1 MQKESYAMNR
11 AHAEQ
16 KAVGTSVAEIALQEL
31 QDRIE
36 ASRLESK
43 YTGLVCDLCIG
54 QVPLEKAFGQIHE
67 QAMEQMVGFLDARI
81 LEDEVALEACLERIA
96 EEAER
101 VAWQALERGTEALRE
116 GLAMLEGEKGFLGG
130 DYVN

>member
-1 MQKESYAMNR
+1 MNR
-11 AHAEQ
+11 AQAEQ
-16 KAVGTSVAEIALQEL
+16 KVVATSVAEVALQEL

-36 ASRLESK
+36 ASGLESK

-67 QAMEQMVGFLDARI
+67 KAMEQMVSFLDARI
-81 LEDEVALEACLERIA
+81 LEDEGALEACLDRIA

-116 GLAMLEGEKGFLGG
+116 GIAMLKTEKGFLGG
-130 DYVN
+130 EYVN

>member
-1 MQKESYAMNR
+1 MNR
-11 AHAEQ
+11 AQAEP
-16 KAVGTSVAEIALQEL
+16 KAVGASVAEVALQEL

-36 ASRLESK
+36 ASCLESK

-54 QVPLEKAFGQIHE
+54 QVSLEKAFGEIHE
-67 QAMEQMVGFLDARI
+67 KAMEQMVGLLDAKI

-116 GLAMLEGEKGFLGG
+116 GIAMLEGNKDLLGG
-130 DYVN
+130 EYVN

>member
-1 MQKESYAMNR
+1 MNR

-16 KAVGTSVAEIALQEL
+16 KAVGTSVAEVALQEL

-67 QAMEQMVGFLDARI
+67 KALEQMVGFLDARI
-81 LEDEVALEACLERIA
+81 LEDEVALEACLDRIA

-116 GLAMLEGEKGFLGG
+116 GIAMLEGDKGFLGG